1 MGEDEVTLVDTSSW
15 IEALRSDGISEVR
28 RRVRKLLVE
37 GEAVWCDLVSL
48 ELWNGARG
56 EYEKKK
62 LADLEKE
69 IPCLP
74 TTDEVWR
81 LARMLARKS
90 REAGK
95 TIPAADLIILACGLF
110 HKVEI
115 EHCDQHFASILQL
128 HKSDS

>member
-1 MGEDEVTLVDTSSW
+1 MTLVDTSSW

-28 RRVRKLLVE
+28 QRVRKLLLE
-37 GEAVWCDLVSL
+37 GEAAWCDMVLL

-69 IPCLP
+69 IPSLP

-81 LARMLARKS
+81 LARVLARKS
-90 REAGK
+90 RDTGK
-95 TIPAADLIILACGLF
+95 TIPAADLVISACGLF

-115 EHCDQHFASILQL
+115 EHCDQHFSFILQA
-128 HKSDS
+128 HKSVS